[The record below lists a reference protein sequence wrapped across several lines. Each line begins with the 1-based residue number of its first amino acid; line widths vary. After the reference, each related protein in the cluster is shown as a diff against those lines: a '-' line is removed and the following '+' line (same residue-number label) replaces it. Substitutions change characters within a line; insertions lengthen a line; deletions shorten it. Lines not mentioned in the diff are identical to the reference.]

1 MSYLKYAMPSKPFS
15 CCFAI
20 TVSLLLAVQAFA
32 QQSAN
37 FTITI
42 DPLVRHQRIDGIGVN
57 VNTRS
62 WNRDELKPALDLLA
76 DSMGAAIFRVIV
88 ETPKDWED
96 VNDNAD
102 PFSMNWHYFDSLYE
116 TPKFTSAWQTIA
128 YLNKKGFTNNVM
140 INLMGY
146 LPQWMGYETIRDDQE
161 DEFVEMLVS
170 FLYYGKKKK
179 NLSFGLL
186 SPFNEADWRNEGPKL
201 NEKKYTRMLH
211 KIIQRMDAMQIED
224 IQLVGPDPADMHAAV
239 TKYVPELMKDS
250 LVMSRLSHIGVH
262 SYGGYY
268 ANIDSAIKTSPF
280 PRYNYWVTEWN
291 AWRDSLDE
299 GKTGVYDY
307 GFAAQCV
314 DQLLDLLNHGAA
326 AALAWEGYDSYY
338 DHHAPSIFSFWGI
351 LGYNKVTHQYE
362 KRKHFYAISQVSK
375 FLKPGSL
382 IVESKGA
389 PDSVHTTAFFHPG
402 SKHVGVMGVNV
413 FHHPVSVHIR
423 LRNAMPVS
431 TLQYYI
437 TDANRNLERQADI
450 RSAIGNVFTVTI
462 PPQSIFSCVGE
473 MEGGVASQQNAV
485 SFIPPAG
492 WYAGDIHV
500 HRNCGIY
507 SATYSTDSL
516 KQWMKANRLSVMC
529 LLADMGNGEVL
540 DPATDLKKISGHDDP
555 LSTPEQIIHWDAEW
569 HWDATYNNFANQ
581 ALGGHLVLLGLKNAS
596 QIWEESP
603 HKILSWAASQNAVR
617 GFAHLEYVEG
627 KIPDS
632 LNCCIPIDLPVEAA
646 LHNLDF
652 ASVDVYGAY
661 SPNNGTYYSNPAMD
675 IYYKLLNCGIRLGLA
690 AGTDFPCN
698 EGEPLGTLL
707 TYARVPE
714 QLSYDKWIRAIKSG
728 NTVIS
733 RMGNTEFLDFKINS
747 RLQPGDELKMNAK
760 GTADVLVTW
769 TSGIQRDGA
778 IELIYNGKVVQSISG
793 SADPGHPLQLHVQL
807 PVTKTGWIAARRM
820 GAGEYQS
827 HTAPVYIAL
836 KNQPMVSEPADAK
849 YFVAWMDNLLA
860 QTAPGGRWAH
870 YFPQT
875 LEAIRNRYKQARSY
889 YLQLIKK

>member
-1 MSYLKYAMPSKPFS
+1 MPCKPFQT
-15 CCFAI
+15 CLQIAI
-20 TVSLLLAVQAFA
+20 LFMMATKATA
-32 QQSAN
+32 QPPLN
-37 FTITI
+37 FTFTI
-42 DPLVRHQRIDGIGVN
+42 DPLVRHQRVDGIGVN
-57 VNTRS
+57 INTRS
-62 WNRDELKPALDLLA
+62 WHNDELKPALDLLA

-88 ETPKDWED
+88 ETPKEWED
-96 VNDNAD
+96 VNDNTD
-102 PFSMNWHYFDSLYE
+102 PFAMNWRFYDSVYE
-116 TPKFTSAWQTIA
+116 TPKFNSAWQTIA

-146 LPQWMGYETIRDDQE
+146 LPGWMGYETIRDDQE

-170 FLYYGKKKK
+170 FLYYGRKKK

-201 NEKKYTRMLH
+201 DEKKYTRMLH
-211 KIIQRMDAMQIED
+211 KIIQRMDAMQLGD
-224 IQLVGPDPADMHAAV
+224 IRMVAPDPADMNAAV
-239 TKYVPELMKDS
+239 KRYVPEMMKDS
-250 LVMSRLSHIGVH
+250 LVMSRLAHIGVH

-268 ANIDSAIKTSPF
+268 ANIDSAIKASPF
-280 PRYNYWVTEWN
+280 PASNYWVTEWN

-351 LGYNKVTHQYE
+351 LGYDKTTHRYE

-375 FLKPGSL
+375 FLKPGAFIIGL
-382 IVESKGA
+382 KGA
-389 PDSVHTTAFFHPG
+389 SDSLHATAFFHPG
-402 SKHVGVMGVNV
+402 SKNIGVIGVNN
-413 FHHPVSVHIR
+413 FHHPVSIQLQ
-423 LRNAMPVS
+423 LRNAMPVGP
-431 TLQYYI
+431 LHYYL
-437 TDANRNLERQADI
+437 TDTNRDFAKQPDI
-450 RSAIGNVFTVTI
+450 NSVGGNIYTVTI
-462 PPQSIFSCVGE
+462 PPQSVFTCVGD
-473 MEGGVASQQNAV
+473 MEGGNASQPSATL
-485 SFIPPAG
+485 FAPPTG

-516 KQWMKANRLSVMC
+516 KRWMKANRLSVMC
-529 LLADMGNGEVL
+529 LLADMGNGEVM
-540 DPATDLKKISGHDDP
+540 DPATDLKKVTGRDDS
-555 LSTPEQIIHWDAEW
+555 LSTPDQIIHWDAEW

-581 ALGGHLVLLGLKNAS
+581 ALGGHLVLLGLKNAN

-603 HKILSWAASQNAVR
+603 HKILSWAAAQDAVR
-617 GFAHLEYVEG
+617 GFAHMEYVEG

-661 SPNNGTYYSNPAMD
+661 SPNNGTYYANPAME

-707 TYARVPE
+707 TYAKVSQ
-714 QLSYDKWIRAIKSG
+714 QLSYNKWIGAIKSG

-733 RMGNTEFLDFKINS
+733 RMGNTEFLDLKLNS
-747 RLQPGDELKMNAK
+747 KSQPGDELKLNKA
-760 GTADVLVTW
+760 GNVDVLVTW
-769 TSGIQRDGA
+769 TSAFPKDGV
-778 IELIYNGKVVQSISG
+778 IELICNGKVVQSVSG
-793 SADPGHPLQLHVQL
+793 SADPQHALQLHVRL
-807 PVTKTGWIAARRM
+807 PMDKTCWIAARRM
-820 GAGEYQS
+820 SAGEYQS
-827 HTAPVYIAL
+827 HTAPVYVTL
-836 KNQPMVSEPADAK
+836 KGEPMVPDPADAR
-849 YFVAWMDNLLA
+849 YFVAWIDNLLA
-860 QTAPGGRWAH
+860 QTSPGGRWEH

-875 LEAIRNRYKQARSY
+875 LQGIRNRYKQARSF
-889 YLQLIKK
+889 YLQLVK